1 MIKDEDKKLMDELEA
16 KFEELFSSI
25 DEDELDDL
33 DDIDELDNTIVLN
46 DENGKEVKF
55 EFLDLVEYE
64 DEEYVVLLPVED
76 SDDSGEVV
84 ILRLEESDNDE
95 NESYASVEDEKV
107 LAAVFEIFKEKFKS
121 EFNFLDS

>member
-33 DDIDELDNTIVLN
+33 NDIDELDNTIVLN
-46 DENGKEVKF
+46 DENGKEVEF

-64 DEEYVVLLPVED
+64 DKEYVVLLPVED
-76 SDDSGEVV
+76 SEDSGEVV
-84 ILRLEESDNDE
+84 ILRLEESNNDE